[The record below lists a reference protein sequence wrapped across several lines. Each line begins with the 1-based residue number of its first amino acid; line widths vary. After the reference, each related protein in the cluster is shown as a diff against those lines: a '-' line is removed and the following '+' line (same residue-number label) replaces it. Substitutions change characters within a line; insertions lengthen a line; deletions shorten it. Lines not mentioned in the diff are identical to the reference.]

1 MGAALSSPSRQQ
13 VQTTASATRRG
24 CEAQAEDWPFVW
36 AVLDGSVLDWKK
48 GLSSDEIQQI
58 AKEQQDLPCQ
68 ISDHLY
74 LGNARCVQNLSKLK
88 ELKIAYVLNMAGP
101 LALPSKTVKAMKQKG
116 IIYKRINAQ
125 DEEDY
130 PLLENHLDEAC
141 DFLKQCRGQNCI
153 VHCVAGH
160 NRSSLIVSAYYML
173 EHRTHVLET
182 VKHIRRQ
189 RGNVAL
195 QNEYFQEQLV
205 SFAREHEL
213 LGPPPGTPGSLV
225 KTIPPK
231 DWRPERKQ
239 ANDKPLGRLSLGWYD
254 SQHEQPIRDPINVN
268 ASQTGT
274 VGRILSPS

>member
-1 MGAALSSPSRQQ
+1 MLRANSNIFIEHPTPRETLKSYLILTMGASSSSSSRQQ
-13 VQTTASATRRG
+13 VQTTTSATRRG
-24 CEAQAEDWPFVW
+24 CEAQPEDWPFVW
-36 AVLDGSVLDWKK
+36 AIRNGSELDWKH
-48 GLSSDEIQQI
+48 GLSTDEIQQI

-88 ELKIAYVLNMAGP
+88 ELKIAYVLNMAGFM
-101 LALPSKTVKAMKQKG
+101 ALPSKTVKAMKQNG
-116 IIYKRINAQ
+116 IIYKRITAQ

-130 PLLENHLDEAC
+130 PLLEKHWDDAC
-141 DFLKQCRGQNCI
+141 DFLNQCRGQNCI

-160 NRSSLIVSAYYML
+160 NRSSLIVAAYYML
-173 EHRTHVLET
+173 EHRTDVLET

-195 QNEYFQEQLV
+195 QNGYFQEQLV

-213 LGPPPGTPGSLV
+213 LGPQPGTPGSLV

-239 ANDKPLGRLSLGWYD
+239 AKEHPLDRLSFG
-254 SQHEQPIRDPINVN
+254 QEN
-268 ASQTGT
+268 G
-274 VGRILSPS
+274 